1 MKLNEEKPQC
11 LRRDNV
17 NPYIFKPLATYSTE
31 RGSLEKVFQ
40 DPEFPMFDGL
50 PLLDGI
56 LFYHNMLNYMPGH
69 TPLVGW
75 LKGYMI
81 PEMLGIAVSSKIESQ
96 KPPTYASMKEHI
108 SEFETN
114 YFQKKEQR
122 KLNEKQRDASMSD
135 EYSCDINA
143 SKTDTIK

>member
-1 MKLNEEKPQC
+1 MKLQEEKPEC

-17 NPYIFKPLATYSTE
+17 NPYIFRPLPTYSTDK
-31 RGSLEKVFQ
+31 GSLEKVFM
-40 DPEFPMFDGL
+40 DPDFPMFDGN
-50 PLLDGI
+50 LDGI

-81 PEMLGIAVSSKIESQ
+81 PEMLGIAVSNKIESQ
-96 KPPTYASMKEHI
+96 KPPTYGSMKEHI
-108 SEFETN
+108 TDFETN

-122 KLNEKQRDASMSD
+122 KLNENKRDESMSED
-135 EYSCDINA
+135 CSSDISA

>member
-1 MKLNEEKPQC
+1 MKLHEEKPQC
-11 LRRDNV
+11 LTRDKV
-17 NPYIFKPLATYSTE
+17 NPYIFKPLATYSTDRE
-31 RGSLEKVFQ
+31 SLEKAFM
-40 DPEFPMFDGL
+40 DKSFPMFDAN
-50 PLLDGI
+50 LDGI

-81 PEMLGIAVSSKIESQ
+81 PEMLGIAVSNKIESQ
-96 KPPTYASMKEHI
+96 KPPSYESMQEHI

-114 YFQKKEQR
+114 YFQRKEQR
-122 KLNEKQRDASMSD
+122 KMTEKKREESMSD
-135 EYSCDINA
+135 ENSCDISA